1 MDRELQKSGNGFGGI
16 VGQDMPVQVLNHLLE
31 LGKLPGTL
39 LFSGPGGVGK
49 YAAAIS
55 LAKILHCLKDKKPD
69 CDCKSCNAIRVGT
82 HPDVIVLS
90 REKSIGVEEMRELIT
105 IAALRS
111 SRSHERTIII
121 DNAEN
126 ITTPAANAA
135 LKALEEP
142 GDHVRFILVTD
153 TPEALL
159 PTVRSRSY
167 RLRFSLVDHARMV
180 EFARTIGD
188 DPDESDAKGA
198 IRFARGR
205 PGTYL
210 RFMHSEN
217 YRQVVN
223 EVREWIAGTVK
234 SGGKPRIKD
243 AIEWKGK
250 FWTMAEKLTDAE
262 QSMSIPRG
270 GDTFDLKRSFE
281 SEGKFI
287 LAPSNWKTEHG
298 SGSEKR
304 WTQGRRA
311 ILLTGLLRRILYMEL
326 DERSVN
332 AIGLLYDFM
341 EKLRFNCSFDIAL
354 ERLYYGLSGFKG

>member
-1 MDRELQKSGNGFGGI
+1 
-16 VGQDMPVQVLNHLLE
+16 VQVLNHLTGLR
-31 LGKLPGTL
+31 KLPGTL

-49 YAAAIS
+49 FATAIS
-55 LAKILHCLKDKKPD
+55 LAKILHCSKDKKPG
-69 CDCKSCNAIRVGT
+69 CDCQSCNAIRVGS

-90 REKSIGVEEMRELIT
+90 REKSIGVDEMRELVT

-111 SRSHERTIII
+111 SGNHERTIII

-126 ITTPAANAA
+126 IMERAANAT

-159 PTVRSRSY
+159 STVRSRSY
-167 RLRFSLVDHARMV
+167 RLRFSLVDQARMV
-180 EFARTIGD
+180 EFASAIGD
-188 DPDESDAKGA
+188 DPSESDAKGA
-198 IRFARGR
+198 IRFARGH

-217 YRQVVN
+217 YRQAVN
-223 EVREWIAGTVK
+223 EVREWIAGTIK
-234 SGGKPRIKD
+234 SDDKPRIKD
-243 AIEWKGK
+243 ALEWKGK
-250 FWTMAEKLTDAE
+250 FWAMAEKLTDAE

-270 GDTFDLKRSFE
+270 GDTFDIKKSLE
-281 SEGKFI
+281 SEGKFP
-287 LAPSNWKTEHG
+287 LSPSNWKTDHG

-311 ILLTGLLRRILYMEL
+311 VLLAGLLRRILYIEL
-326 DERSVN
+326 DERSIN